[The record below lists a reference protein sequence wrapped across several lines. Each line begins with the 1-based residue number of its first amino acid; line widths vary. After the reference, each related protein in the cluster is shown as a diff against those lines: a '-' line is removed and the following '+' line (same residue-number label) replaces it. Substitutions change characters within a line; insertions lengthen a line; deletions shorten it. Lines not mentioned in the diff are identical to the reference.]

1 MATETPIEPRIAT
14 FDTLEQLDVLST
26 PFRVQLLEIFA
37 EPATIKEAAARLS
50 VPVTRLYYHVNLL
63 VDHGFLEV
71 AEERTVG
78 SLVERSFVVTA
89 EGFGPSREFLEHY
102 GAEGRV
108 EAIKLIF
115 RSMEAGVE
123 MAASHGLLDRLG
135 EGPST
140 LSLSQIRL
148 TPQRREEFIE
158 RLNSLLREYDDR
170 QGEPMWRLVAVLPRW
185 VPGGE

>member
-1 MATETPIEPRIAT
+1 MPAQTRTEPRIAT

-78 SLVERSFVVTA
+78 SLIERLFVVTA
-89 EGFGPSREFLEHY
+89 DGFRPSRKFMEHY

-115 RSMEAGVE
+115 RTMEGGVE
-123 MAASHGLLDRLG
+123 NAAAHGLLDRME
-135 EGPST
+135 EGSNT
-140 LSLSQIRL
+140 ISLSQVRL
-148 TPQRREEFIE
+148 NPARRTEFIE
-158 RLNSLLREYDDR
+158 RLNDLLREYDDR

-185 VPGGE
+185 VPGG